1 MGFPLLLAPIVFAP
15 GAEAPRWDRWPP
27 REVLIEGLAAS
38 VESTLASQNAE
49 TGRFGSEPWICGD
62 QNVIFPLAVA
72 WAIQDEKNPWYHSDR
87 LLQAIGK
94 GGEAL
99 VDDQDEKGMWI
110 FRKKDNSTW
119 GQIHMPWTYSR
130 WIRAYQLI
138 GDALPAETKAKWEQG
153 LLLGFNG
160 IRRYADGGVHNIP
173 THHAMALY
181 IAGECFGNE
190 EWKSAAKAF
199 MARVVE
205 SQDPAGFWSEHYGPV
220 VGYNEVYVDALGV
233 YYHESQDPV
242 VLEAL
247 KRSAHFH
254 SSILWPDGSSAS
266 AIDERQI
273 YHAGRDI
280 GNVGFSQTPEGRGF
294 LLSQVSAYVAD
305 GRLPN
310 ADYAASMLLYSGE
323 GEGIL
328 PAAAGDTGRAVVG
341 DDDAVIQR
349 RKPWQWCLSSYACKP
364 IQNRWIQD
372 RQNLVDV
379 FHDGLGLVVGGGNT
393 KLQPY
398 WSTFTIGNPSLLKH
412 EPGDES
418 PDFLPEIPLLWTPD
432 EGRLDLASETPT
444 LNLKYAETACSVA
457 AAAQTDGRL
466 VLTHR
471 APAGQQVESHMPLLK
486 RGPKLRLADG
496 RRVLLTDEE
505 FVLSRE
511 EIGDRFTYAGLCVT
525 VPAGA
530 SLRWPALQH
539 DPYTKDG
546 HSSLNAAKLVLCLP
560 FPEGVSE
567 QAVTLSLDAPPPF
580 EGQAF
585 EARDLPFRSDTGTR
599 TKRLDDLGSE
609 FLGGTKP
616 GDSITF
622 TLPEVKPGRYELLG
636 EFVLADSYA
645 TVRVLLDGKPV
656 GQPFD
661 AYCPGVDAE
670 GECVSFGEVV
680 LGAGTHEVMIEVVGK
695 NEKATQHFISVKRWL
710 LCPR

>member
-1 MGFPLLLAPIVFAP
+1 MGFPVWLAPVLFAP

-27 REVLIEGLAAS
+27 RDVLLAGLAAS
-38 VESTLASQNAE
+38 VEGTLATQNPE
-49 TGRFGSEPWICGD
+49 TGRFGTEPWICGD
-62 QNVIFPLAVA
+62 QNVIFPLAAA
-72 WAIQDEKNPWYHSDR
+72 WATQDEKNPWYHSDR

-130 WIRAYQLI
+130 WIRAYQLV
-138 GDALPAETKAKWEQG
+138 GAALPPETKAKWEKG
-153 LLLGFNG
+153 LLLGFSG
-160 IRRYADGGVHNIP
+160 IRGYADGGVHNIP

-181 IAGECFGNE
+181 IAGECFANE
-190 EWKSAAKAF
+190 EWQSAAKAF

-205 SQDPAGFWSEHYGPV
+205 AQDPAGFWSEHHGPV

-254 SSILWPDGSSAS
+254 SAILWPDGSSAS

-273 YHAGRDI
+273 YHASRDT

-294 LLSQVSAYVAD
+294 LLSQLSAYVAD
-305 GRLPN
+305 GHLPN

-323 GEGIL
+323 GEGIP
-328 PAAAGDTGRAVVG
+328 PAAAGDTGRALIG
-341 DDDAVIQR
+341 NDDAVIER

-364 IQNRWIQD
+364 IRNRWIQD

-379 FHDGLGLVVGGGNT
+379 FHDDLGLVVGGGNT

-398 WSTFTIGNPSLLKH
+398 WSTFTVGDPSLLRH
-412 EPGDES
+412 EPGDEA
-418 PDFLPEIPLLWTPD
+418 PNFLPDIPLLWTPD
-432 EGRLDLASETPT
+432 EGRLGLAGEAPT
-444 LNLKYAETACSVA
+444 LAVKYAEAACSVT
-457 AAAQTDGRL
+457 AAAQADGRL
-466 VLTHR
+466 MLTYR
-471 APAGQQVESHMPLLK
+471 APAGQQIEGHMPLLN

-496 RRVLLTDEE
+496 RRVLLGDDE
-505 FVLSRE
+505 FVLGSDE
-511 EIGDRFTYAGLCVT
+511 TGDHFAYASLSVT
-525 VPAGA
+525 VPPGA

-567 QAVTLSLDAPPPF
+567 QSVTLSLDAPPPF

-599 TKRLDDLGSE
+599 TKRLDDLGSQ

-645 TVRVLLDGKPV
+645 VIRVLLEGEPI
-656 GQPFD
+656 GEPFD

-670 GECVSFGEVV
+670 GERVSFGAVE
-680 LGAGTHEVMIEVVGK
+680 LAEGKHEVTVEIVGK
-695 NEKATQHFISVKRWL
+695 TEKATQHFISVKRWL
-710 LCPR
+710 LRPQ